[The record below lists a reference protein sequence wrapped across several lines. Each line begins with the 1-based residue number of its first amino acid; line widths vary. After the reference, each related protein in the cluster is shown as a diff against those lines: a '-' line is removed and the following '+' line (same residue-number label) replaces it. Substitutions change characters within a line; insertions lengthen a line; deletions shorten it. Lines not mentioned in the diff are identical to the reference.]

1 MQKGNEIMG
10 ILNMNHVFYSYDK
23 RQANPILKDVSVSFE
38 KGTVYAV
45 VGKSGN
51 GKSTMLSLLA
61 GLDVPDEG
69 EVIFE
74 ETSTKD
80 IDLDTYRRTKVA
92 VIYQDFSLFPLLT
105 VLENIMYPME
115 LCNMSSEETKKNA
128 EALARKMSLG
138 EELWDR
144 YPANISGGEKQRVAI
159 ARALTMD
166 RKVILADEPTA
177 SLDSENTQIVIET
190 LQKLAHDE
198 QYCVVIVT
206 HDLDV
211 MEAADQ
217 VYHMKDGVLS

>member
-1 MQKGNEIMG
+1 MG
-10 ILNMNHVFYSYDK
+10 ILNMNHVYYSCDK
-23 RQANPILKDVSVSFE
+23 RQATPILKDVSVSFE

-61 GLDVPDEG
+61 GLDVPDQG

-115 LCNMSSEETKKNA
+115 LCKMNPEETRKNA

>member
-1 MQKGNEIMG
+1 
-10 ILNMNHVFYSYDK
+10 MNHVYYSYDK
-23 RQANPILKDVSVSFE
+23 HQADPILKDVSVSFE
-38 KGTVYAV
+38 KGTVYAI

-74 ETSTKD
+74 DTSTKD

-115 LCNMSSEETKKNA
+115 LCNMELEEVRKNA
-128 EALARKMSLG
+128 EALAQKMSLG
-138 EELWDR
+138 EALWNR

-166 RKVILADEPTA
+166 RRVILADEPTA

-211 MEAADQ
+211 MEAADK